1 MFNPGIND
9 PGPWQWF
16 VKRRDNV
23 NLPIMEVR
31 RKYMQEQLL
40 FENYLSTLNTVNTVS
55 TAAAGA
61 AGGPAP
67 STGGGGGGGGGE
79 WDLEFTVDTN
89 YSYAEA
95 WDDGYGAT
103 VSLPSTAVCISNSG
117 ISSFRMTLNPTPG
130 GEITVDWG
138 DGTVETLSE
147 YNFQWNFTYYPF
159 GSFRHDYATDGQYQ
173 IKIKGPGASTV
184 KFFSIPVISIEK
196 IDHTTIEWNGLFAG
210 SPPTGIQIPLPNWVA
225 KPTDNL
231 NGMFGWIGNISTA
244 TNGKACGFN
253 ADISTWDVSNVTNL
267 KNLSSFNTYL
277 SSDLSNWD
285 VSNVT
290 ALNTFATYASLGQFT
305 GWQNWN
311 LSSFTSPGSFGTI
324 QRISATPSPASA
336 GYTLPNRVP
345 VTSWFDGWVF
355 DPTVTSFSFYGMF
368 IETLLSDASV
378 IGDWII
384 SMANDVN
391 TPDNLNL
398 NANDLD
404 FIGVYLSPAQSSP
417 VKINSLG
424 LSSDPGVS
432 AAISTLQG
440 KGWTITNF

>member
-1 MFNPGIND
+1 MFIPHEGPGT
-9 PGPWQWF
+9 WQSF
-16 VKRRDNV
+16 LKRKDNV
-23 NLPIMEVR
+23 GLTIMEAR
-31 RKYMQEQLL
+31 QKYLKEQLL
-40 FENYLSTLNTVNTVS
+40 FESYFQTLNTTSTVS

-67 STGGGGGGGGGE
+67 STGGGGGGGGE

-117 ISSFRMTLNPTPG
+117 IPDFRMTLTPTSG

-147 YNFQWNFTYYPF
+147 YNFQWNLTFYPF

-196 IDHTTIEWNGLFAG
+196 IDHTTIEWNGLFAA

-225 KPTDNL
+225 KPTDPL
-231 NGMFGWIGNISTA
+231 NGMFGPVGNMNNA
-244 TNGKACGFN
+244 TNGKASGFN
-253 ADISTWDVSNVTNL
+253 ADISTWDVSNVTQL
-267 KNLSSFNTYL
+267 RFFSAYNTYL

-285 VSNVT
+285 VSNVNH
-290 ALNTFATYASLGQFT
+290 LGVFAAKASLGQFT

-311 LSSFTSPGSFGTI
+311 LSSFTGLSNTLN
-324 QRISATPSPASA
+324 RISDTPSPATA

-355 DPTVTSFSFYGMF
+355 DPTVTSFSFTGMF
-368 IETLLSDASV
+368 AESLLSDASV

-384 SMANDVN
+384 SMANDIN
-391 TPDNLNL
+391 TPDNLSLDGNNL
-398 NANDLD
+398 SSN
-404 FIGVYLSPAQSSP
+404 FPIYLSANPTTFVYIS
-417 VKINSLG
+417 NLG

-440 KGWTITNF
+440 KGWTITNL